1 LEGKIAL
8 SYIIAEIGSNWLVE
22 ENNDKKNTV
31 SVLESIVKAKEAGA
45 DAVKFQL
52 LSSKELYG
60 HDLKYSPADK
70 YHLKEKIIEAAAI
83 SCGLRD
89 IDFMCSAF
97 SKEGYDSINEYVKM
111 HKVASCEATDLK
123 LIDHVFALDKRV
135 MVSTGGLLENQITDL
150 IKRYPEGQ
158 LVLAD
163 CVIDYP
169 ADPSQY
175 NLCII
180 AEWIEEYGMAAV
192 AFSDHTIGYSTALA
206 AQGLGA
212 TIFEKHVNMTGGT
225 SSPDSGVSIN
235 PYQFSVYCSVLKNHR
250 KHKRLLS
257 PEEKINVEKYQRRQL
272 KHGFYRPHKGI

>member
-1 LEGKIAL
+1 LEGTIAL

-31 SVLESIVKAKEAGA
+31 SVLESIAKAKEAGA

-70 YHLKEKIIEAAAI
+70 YNLKEKIIEAAAI

-175 NLCII
+175 NLCMI

-212 TIFEKHVNMTGGT
+212 TIFEKHVNLTGSA
-225 SSPDSGVSIN
+225 SSPDSE
-235 PYQFSVYCSVLKNHR
+235 FSLGYNGFEDYCRVLKTHR
-250 KHKRLLS
+250 S
-257 PEEKINVEKYQRRQL
+257 PKLISCSEKANVEKYQRRQL
-272 KHGFYRPHKGI
+272 KHGFYRPN